1 MSTEQIIGASPLTLS
16 LGAVSSVTLQVTGD
30 SPVNVGPITGQ
41 SAVALTVSGGS
52 KIELE

>member
-16 LGAVSSVTLQVTGD
+16 FSAVSAVTLQVPGK
-30 SPVNVGPITGQ
+30 SQVNVGPITVQ
-41 SAVALTVSGGS
+41 SAVAPLVVGAS